1 MAEEETV
8 IRIAASLLV
17 AAAVLMPGRPAPAE
31 EVRIKHGGLTL
42 NADLELAGGK
52 TLADGVVL
60 IVHGT
65 LAHKDMEIVVA
76 LQDMLKDRALTSLA
90 INLALG
96 VDDRHGM
103 FDCTAPHR
111 HLDGDAMGEIA
122 AWVAWLKGRGAGPVT
137 LLGHSRS
144 GNQVAR
150 YLIGIPDKAVKRAV
164 LVAPGL
170 GGADGYLEKGY
181 LLSHKEPLAPVLAR
195 AEALVKAGKGDE
207 LLKGVG
213 LIYCRDANVAAATFV
228 DYYRFDPARDTTAI
242 VTKIKVPVLVVAATA
257 DKINPRLIEKMK
269 GKVGGKVSMVV
280 IEDSGHF
287 FRDLFGEDLADA
299 IAEFIAKGPES

>member
-1 MAEEETV
+1 M
-8 IRIAASLLV
+8 IRFAASLLV

-31 EVRIKHGGLTL
+31 EVKIKHGGLTL
-42 NADLELAGGK
+42 NANLNVASGK
-52 TLADGVVL
+52 KLADGVVL
-60 IVHGT
+60 MVHGT
-65 LAHKDMEIVVA
+65 LAHKDMEIMRA
-76 LQDMLKDRALTSLA
+76 LQDLLLERGFNNLA
-90 INLALG
+90 INLGLSQ
-96 VDDRHGM
+96 DDRHGM
-103 FDCTAPHR
+103 YDCTSEHR
-111 HLDGDAMGEIA
+111 HMDGDALVEIDL
-122 AWVAWLKGRGAGPVT
+122 WVDWLKGRGAGPITV
-137 LLGHSRS
+137 LGHSRS

-150 YLIGIPDKAVKRAV
+150 YLIDKPDKAIKRAV

-170 GGADGYLEKGY
+170 GGADGFLASGYFKG
-181 LLSHKEPLAPVLAR
+181 HKKPLAPVLAQ
-195 AEALVKAGKGDE
+195 AEVLVKAGKGDE

-213 LIYCRDANVAAATFV
+213 LIYCRDAKVAAATFV

-257 DKINPRLIEKMK
+257 DKVNPRLIEKMK
-269 GKVGGKVSMVV
+269 GKAKGNVRMVV

>member
-1 MAEEETV
+1 MPEGETV
-8 IRIAASLLV
+8 IRIAVSLLV
-17 AAAVLMPGRPAPAE
+17 AAAVLMPGRPASAG
-31 EVRIKHGGLTL
+31 EVKINHGGLTL

-65 LAHKDMEIVVA
+65 LAHKRMEIMT
-76 LQDMLKDRALTSLA
+76 MLKETLAERGLNTLA

-103 FDCTAPHR
+103 FDCAAPHR

-122 AWVAWLKGRGAGPVT
+122 AWVAWLKGQGAGPITV
-137 LLGHSRS
+137 LGHSRS

-150 YLIGIPDKAVKRAV
+150 YLIGKTDKAIKRAV

-181 LLSHKEPLAPVLAR
+181 LRSHKEPLAPVLAR
-195 AEALVKAGKGDE
+195 AEALVKVGKGDE

-213 LIYCRDANVAAATFV
+213 LIYCLDANVAAATFV

-269 GKVGGKVSMVV
+269 GKIGGKVSMVV